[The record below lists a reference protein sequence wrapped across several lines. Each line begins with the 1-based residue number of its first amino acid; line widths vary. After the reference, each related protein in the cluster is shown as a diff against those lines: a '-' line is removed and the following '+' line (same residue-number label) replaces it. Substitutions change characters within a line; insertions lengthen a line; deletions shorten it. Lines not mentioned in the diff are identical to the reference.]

1 MKIEL
6 VSKDSF
12 NIFINKGYFKE
23 VKFNDKDNIIDMVK
37 DFILKIKHK
46 LKMCGFYKVKVYV
59 NKKVGMFLD
68 IIKIE
73 DIEFSNNID
82 LRVIVCLN
90 EDIYFETDD
99 YYILPNN
106 IKMRYFRGKYY
117 VNINDVDNIYSI
129 LEFGRFIYGGQLKD
143 IIIKSKIL

>member
-12 NIFINKGYFKE
+12 NIFINRGYFKN
-23 VKFNDKDNIIDMVK
+23 VKFNDKDNIIDIVK
-37 DFILKIKHK
+37 DFILKIKNK
-46 LKMCGFYKVKVYV
+46 LKMSGFYKVKVYV
-59 NKKVGMFLD
+59 NEEVGMFLD

-82 LRVIVCLN
+82 LRIIVCLN

-99 YYILPNN
+99 YYILPND
-106 IKMRYFRGKYY
+106 IKVRYFLGKYY
-117 VNINDVDNIYSI
+117 VNVNEVDNIYDI
-129 LEFGRFIYGGQLKD
+129 LEFGRFIYGNKLKD
-143 IIIKSKIL
+143 IINKSKVL

>member
-12 NIFINKGYFKE
+12 NIFINIGYFKE
-23 VKFNDKDNIIDMVK
+23 VKFNDKDNIIDIVK
-37 DFILKIKHK
+37 DFILKMRHK
-46 LKMCGFYKVKVYV
+46 LKMSGFYKVKVYV

-99 YYILPNN
+99 YYILPND
-106 IKMRYFRGKYY
+106 IKVRYFHGKYY
-117 VNINDVDNIYSI
+117 VNVNDVDNIYNI
-129 LEFGRFIYGGQLKD
+129 LEFGRFIYGNQLKD
-143 IIIKSKIL
+143 IINKSKIL

>member
-12 NIFINKGYFKE
+12 CIFINSGYFKGI
-23 VKFNDKDNIIDMVK
+23 KFNDKDNIVEVVRN
-37 DFILKIKHK
+37 FILRMRHK
-46 LKMCGFYKVKVYV
+46 LKMSGFYKVKVYV
-59 NKKVGMFLD
+59 NKKLGMFLD

-90 EDIYFETDD
+90 EDIFFETDD
-99 YYILPNN
+99 YYILPSNV
-106 IKMRYFRGKYY
+106 KMRYFHGKYY
-117 VNINDVDNIYSI
+117 VNINEIDDIYNI
-129 LEFGRFIYGGQLKD
+129 LEFGRFVYGNQLKD
-143 IIIKSKIL
+143 IIDKSKIL

>member
-12 NIFINKGYFKE
+12 NIFINIGYFKE
-23 VKFNDKDNIIDMVK
+23 VKFNDKDNIIDIVK
-37 DFILKIKHK
+37 DFILKMRHK
-46 LKMCGFYKVKVYV
+46 LKMSGFYKVKVYV

-99 YYILPNN
+99 YYILPND
-106 IKMRYFRGKYY
+106 IKMRYFHGKYY
-117 VNINDVDNIYSI
+117 VNVNDVDNIYNI
-129 LEFGRFIYGGQLKD
+129 LEFGRFIYGNQLKD
-143 IIIKSKIL
+143 IINKSKIL

>member
-12 NIFINKGYFKE
+12 NIFINIGYFKE
-23 VKFNDKDNIIDMVK
+23 VKFNDKDNIIDIVK
-37 DFILKIKHK
+37 DFILKMRHK
-46 LKMCGFYKVKVYV
+46 LKMSGFYKVKVYV

-90 EDIYFETDD
+90 EDIY
-99 YYILPNN
+99 
-106 IKMRYFRGKYY
+106 
-117 VNINDVDNIYSI
+117 
-129 LEFGRFIYGGQLKD
+129 
-143 IIIKSKIL
+143 